1 MRAVIETMSARGGCQ
16 LNDERIDFARRL
28 PAFVGRLLC
37 LVGFHDYRVLEARF
51 GFGQGNRIEKV
62 ECRRCGQVST
72 RRS

>member
-1 MRAVIETMSARGGCQ
+1 M
-16 LNDERIDFARRL
+16 NDERNDLARRL
-28 PAFVGRLLC
+28 PASVGRLLC
-37 LVGFHDYRVLEARF
+37 FLGFHDFRVLEVRF